1 MSENSIQKLK
11 GHSVPTESTSTRLP
25 YVLLNFF
32 SLAYI
37 CFAILYF
44 VREQKVTNMKAE
56 AALLKHKKAV
66 TRRKE
71 KKLLYEMSYDE
82 EIVLRNDGFLPESI
96 GTPILNKEDF
106 TYTPNFTVSEEDLTF
121 FKSLKVEKDR
131 SLIS

>member
-11 GHSVPTESTSTRLP
+11 GPSVPAENTSARLP

-56 AALLKHKKAV
+56 AALLKHKKFA

-82 EIVLRNDGFLPESI
+82 ELIRRSDGFVPESI
-96 GTPILNKEDF
+96 GTPILRTEEF

-121 FKSLKVEKDR
+121 IKSLKVEKDR

>member
-11 GHSVPTESTSTRLP
+11 GPSVPTESTSTRLP

-56 AALLKHKKAV
+56 AALLKHKKAA

-71 KKLLYEMSYDE
+71 KKLLCEMSYDE

-96 GTPILNKEDF
+96 GTPILNKEEF
-106 TYTPNFTVSEEDLTF
+106 TYTPNFTVS
-121 FKSLKVEKDR
+121 
-131 SLIS
+131 

>member
-11 GHSVPTESTSTRLP
+11 GPSVPTESTSTRLP

-44 VREQKVTNMKAE
+44 VREQKVSNMKAE
-56 AALLKHKKAV
+56 AALLKHKKAA
-66 TRRKE
+66 TQRKE

-82 EIVLRNDGFLPESI
+82 EIVLRNDGFFSESI
-96 GTPILNKEDF
+96 GTPILNKEEF